1 MNLYDFIYSIFVHI
15 SFMSFLYLIVFLCI
29 AYFLYRSIIDTWFL
43 NEGVVN
49 YDIFLKQFIQVISK
63 DNYFMNYGYW
73 NKASNLMQA
82 NKALVEFILEK
93 SHLKEKKNHRI
104 LDVGCGY
111 GEQDFDWITS
121 LDSTNTI
128 TAIDI
133 SESQISMAKEKCKR
147 SALESRLNF
156 EVCDAMLLNKKFAKG
171 EFDTVVSVESAFHYS
186 NRPLFFTSVYDVLKS
201 DGTFVICDIVLNEH
215 YKPGILTSSFLYIF
229 SDFLNIPYKNL
240 IVSSEWKKTIAESG
254 LTIVES
260 LNITDKT
267 FNPYYEHFFNEYAK
281 AKNLPSAVGYALHR
295 FFTYVQPFSYT
306 VAICKKAT
314 GDSV

>member
-1 MNLYDFIYSIFVHI
+1 MNLYDFIYSLFVHI

-29 AYFLYRSIIDTWFL
+29 AYFLYRSIIDTWFVKD
-43 NEGVVN
+43 GVIN
-49 YDIFLKQFIQVISK
+49 YDIFLKQFIQAVSK

-73 NKASNLMQA
+73 KNASNLIQA

-93 SHLKEKKNHRI
+93 SQLKEKKNQNI

-111 GEQDFDWITS
+111 GEQDFDWISS
-121 LDSTNTI
+121 LDPTNTI

-133 SESQISMAKEKCKR
+133 SESQIALAKEKCKR
-147 SALESRLNF
+147 SALESRLSF

-186 NRPLFFTSVYDVLKS
+186 NRPLFFTSVYDVLKPE
-201 DGTFVICDIVLNEH
+201 GKFVICDIVLNEH
-215 YKPGILTSSFLYIF
+215 YTPGILTSSFLYIF

-240 IVSSEWKKTIAESG
+240 IVSSEWEKTIAESG

-260 LNITDKT
+260 LDITDKT
-267 FNPYYEHFFNEYAK
+267 FKPYYEHFFNEYAK
-281 AKNLPSAVGYALHR
+281 AKNLPLTVGSGLNA
-295 FFTYVQPFSYT
+295 FFAYVQPFTYK
-306 VAICKKAT
+306 VAVCKKAT
-314 GDSV
+314 SDLV